1 MPVAPLGY
9 LREKSVPANK
19 SSTSSDQKLVNNLT
33 IADAR
38 HIVNCEGGELTA
50 GDIAIELTTT
60 AIVSATL
67 ARAIWVGDATSW
79 HLFLPMLAQYFAL
92 ILVLPVIYLFIRH
105 PDLRKDSIGALRL
118 IIALVV
124 IGAVALGIQSYRTE
138 IPWRQLLD
146 DYLAQAYRSVVDAQ
160 MHWPI
165 LLAVAAIL
173 WAIPRRIRNLYIHGP
188 PFYGVS
194 LGCAMRFVI
203 PLLGCFLL
211 PFIASGGIP
220 VVWVLW
226 AIILLAD
233 ILALWMHWDLQAR
246 LRKLD
251 GSQLNDQRILK

>member
-1 MPVAPLGY
+1 
-9 LREKSVPANK
+9 VPPRK
-19 SSTSSDQKLVNNLT
+19 PQLSPTQKLVNDLT
-33 IADAR
+33 VADAR
-38 HIVNCEGGELTA
+38 HIVNCEGGELTPGA
-50 GDIAIELTTT
+50 LATELFTT

-92 ILVLPVIYLFIRH
+92 LLVLPVIYLFIRH
-105 PDLRKDSIGALRL
+105 PGLRKDSIGALRL
-118 IIALVV
+118 IGFLLLA
-124 IGAVALGIQSYRTE
+124 GGVALGVQSYRTSV
-138 IPWRQLLD
+138 PWRQLLD
-146 DYLAQAYRSVVDAQ
+146 DYLAVAYRWVVDAH

-173 WAIPRRIRNLYIHGP
+173 WQIPRRIRNLYVHGP

-194 LGCAMRFVI
+194 LGCAMRFVV

-211 PFIASGGIP
+211 PFVASGGIP

-233 ILALWMHWDLQAR
+233 LLALWMHWDLQAR
-246 LRKLD
+246 LRKID
-251 GSQLNDQRILK
+251 GQPLKDPRTTL

>member
-1 MPVAPLGY
+1 
-9 LREKSVPANK
+9 VPANK

-33 IADAR
+33 VADAR
-38 HIVNCEGGELTA
+38 HIVNCEGGELTPGA
-50 GDIAIELTTT
+50 LAIELTTT

-67 ARAIWVGDATSW
+67 ARAIWVGDATAW

-118 IIALVV
+118 IVGLVV

-138 IPWRQLLD
+138 IPWRPLLD
-146 DYLAQAYRSVVDAQ
+146 DYLAKVYRWVVDAQ

-165 LLAVAAIL
+165 LIAVAAIL
-173 WAIPRRIRNLYIHGP
+173 WAIPRRIRNLYVHGP

-233 ILALWMHWDLQAR
+233 ILALAMHWDLQRR

-251 GSQLNDQRILK
+251 GQQLDDDRILK

>member
-1 MPVAPLGY
+1 
-9 LREKSVPANK
+9 VPANK

-33 IADAR
+33 VADAR
-38 HIVNCEGGELTA
+38 HIVNCEGGELTPGA
-50 GDIAIELTTT
+50 LAIELTTT

-67 ARAIWVGDATSW
+67 ARAIWVGDATAW

-118 IIALVV
+118 IVGLVV

-138 IPWRQLLD
+138 IPWRPLLD
-146 DYLAQAYRSVVDAQ
+146 DYLAEVYRWVVDAQ

-165 LLAVAAIL
+165 LIAVAAIL
-173 WAIPRRIRNLYIHGP
+173 WAIPRRIRNLYVHGP

-233 ILALWMHWDLQAR
+233 ILALAMHWDLQRR

-251 GSQLNDQRILK
+251 GQQLDDDRILK